1 LSCFIF
7 YQILIHERLRHFF
20 FWDESRASTPSTPT
34 TPTTP
39 ASSPTNYPTNYPT
52 KAGTVTIE
60 VTMSLTASARPTDA
74 DKSAIKAQIVES
86 LGVSTS
92 DIKSFTVTY
101 ETMQRRHLLVSASA
115 LGGRRLAEYT
125 WKVSFSVVAVIS
137 EDSIT
142 ETLEG
147 DAFESALLSSVT
159 SVSGVEAVAA
169 TEAGTGSED
178 NKGDDDDN
186 EDDGALVVIIIVVA
200 VVVFII
206 IGGAAYMYK
215 QKQQS
220 SGKIYT
226 TTTKDNHGAAERA
239 EEGAGEAQ

>member
-1 LSCFIF
+1 
-7 YQILIHERLRHFF
+7 
-20 FWDESRASTPSTPT
+20 
-34 TPTTP
+34 
-39 ASSPTNYPTNYPT
+39 
-52 KAGTVTIE
+52 
-60 VTMSLTASARPTDA
+60 MSLTASAIPTDA

-178 NKGDDDDN
+178 NKGDDDN